1 MDFDNEYTLNAA
13 TVELLQRIAAV
24 DKSITREKA
33 LEIAGAMYKRT
44 DVESIS
50 FEVRMLLRNIIKAL
64 EECDDS
70 QFEAICKIRIP
81 RQ

>member
-1 MDFDNEYTLNAA
+1 MDYTK
-13 TVELLQRIAAV
+13 
-24 DKSITREKA
+24 D
-33 LEIAGAMYKRT
+33 MYRRT
-44 DVESIS
+44 DEESMS